1 MILSIQTGYDNHI
14 LRQKAKEV
22 KEVTAQIKQL
32 VLDMIETLEA
42 NNGLGLAAPQ
52 VGQLLQIIIAKP
64 EPEKEALV
72 LINPQIKK
80 TSRKKEIME
89 EGCLS
94 LPNISVPIE
103 RPVKITVQGLALN
116 GQLIKIKAKGL
127 LARIIQ
133 HEIDHI
139 DGTLILDHVSH
150 LKRNLYRKKVEKLMK
165 KAR

>member
-1 MILSIQTGYDNHI
+1 MILSIQKGQDNPI

-22 KEVTAQIKQL
+22 KEITAEIKQL
-32 VLDMIETLEA
+32 ALDMIETLGA

-64 EPEKEALV
+64 EPDKEALV

-80 TSRKKEIME
+80 TSRKKEVIE

-94 LPNISVPIE
+94 LPDISIPVE
-103 RPVKITVQGLALN
+103 RPNKITVQGLN
-116 GQLIKIKAKGL
+116 IDGQLIKIKAKGL

-133 HEIDHI
+133 HEIDHLSGI
-139 DGTLILDHVSH
+139 LIVD
-150 LKRNLYRKKVEKLMK
+150 KNRDCP
-165 KAR
+165 

>member
-1 MILSIQTGYDNHI
+1 MILSIQKGQDNPI

-22 KEVTAQIKQL
+22 KEITAEIKQL

-64 EPEKEALV
+64 EPDKPSTTFLRKVVLGKEALI

-80 TSRKKEIME
+80 TSRKKEVME

-94 LPNISVPIE
+94 LPDISIPVE
-103 RPVKITVQGLALN
+103 RPNKITVQGLALN

-133 HEIDHI
+133 HEIDHLSGI
-139 DGTLILDHVSH
+139 LIVD
-150 LKRNLYRKKVEKLMK
+150 KRTV
-165 KAR
+165 